1 MNHIQKKKKK
11 LYKDSDSIGLWERL
25 KKFATAKPKKEKP
38 IRPKTYRM
46 RKLGAVTFW
55 LLFSFMFLVVLVT
68 ITSESNSAQSTEEEQ
83 MEVSLNPATK
93 PEAIQFAKG
102 FARNYFTWKSDNEGW
117 EDRQERLS
125 RYLADGL
132 DEQAGLITE
141 GLEWNSSVQ
150 GVNLRQVDEITDRKA
165 HIIFDVRMQM
175 KKEKETETISK
186 YFAVPVIFN
195 GSSYGVYE
203 LPFITHVV
211 EETDVEVDENRY
223 QTTLTSVKDNS
234 EVENIEGF
242 LGTFFTS
249 YVEDSEDQL
258 SYILTDEDHRNGL
271 NGAVEFV
278 EVNNAEVYE
287 GEQDNQ
293 FIVISEATFEEPNLN
308 TAFRAVY
315 KLVVEKRDNH
325 YVVSKLNAE
334 QQIEEM
340 ANE

>member
-1 MNHIQKKKKK
+1 MNQIQKKKKK
-11 LYKDSDSIGLWERL
+11 LHKESDSISLWERL
-25 KKFATAKPKKEKP
+25 KKFLAAKPKKEKP
-38 IRPKTYRM
+38 IRPKTFRM

-68 ITSESNSAQSTEEEQ
+68 ITSDTNSAQSNQGQAQVE
-83 MEVSLNPATK
+83 LNPATK

-102 FARNYFTWKSDNEGW
+102 FARDYFTWKSDDEGW

-132 DEQAGLITE
+132 DGQAGLVTE

-150 GVNLRQVDEITDRKA
+150 GVHLRQVDEVTDRKA
-165 HIIFDVRMQM
+165 HIIFHVSMQM
-175 KKEKETETISK
+175 KKEKETEAISK
-186 YFAVPVIFN
+186 YFAVPVVYN

-211 EETDVEVDENRY
+211 EETDVKIEENRY
-223 QTTLTSVKDNS
+223 QTTLTSVKDNT
-234 EVENIEGF
+234 EVENIESF
-242 LGTFFTS
+242 LDTFFSS

-258 SYILTDEDHRNGL
+258 SYILTDEEYQNGL
-271 NGAVEFV
+271 HGALDFV

-287 GEQDNQ
+287 GKRDNQ
-293 FIVISEATFEEPNLN
+293 FIVITEATFKEPELN

-315 KLVVEKRDNH
+315 KLVVEKKDGH

-334 QQIEEM
+334 KQIE
-340 ANE
+340 AISNE